1 MKRNTAILNLQLMCY
16 RSWADTARYSESR
29 QASLLGQGRD
39 FGSGARSHG
48 PKSEAKGSR
57 VGWVIREGLTFLRR
71 GQPTA
76 SSLASSPSGVRA
88 GASAAKGFLHPRGS
102 KRPLLKIVGAKLR
115 GGHDPFTF
123 PFYLPVLPTQVS
135 TRWHCM
141 THSSDGQTSNHY
153 SMHSCRQ
160 LGC

>member
-57 VGWVIREGLTFLRR
+57 VGWVIREGLTFLR
-71 GQPTA
+71 GQPTP

-88 GASAAKGFLHPRGS
+88 GASAAKGFFASQRLQTTSPETCWGQV
-102 KRPLLKIVGAKLR
+102 KG

-135 TRWHCM
+135 TGWHCM
-141 THSSDGQTSNHY
+141 TYSSDGQTSNHY